1 MLLIYIRLFVTKII
15 KYLILFR
22 LFLFT
27 LLSKSIET
35 PCVWII
41 EGYIFRLRRHNLTK
55 KTNMCFWYIVL
66 SGWIISLWISTSQI
80 SIAKDKRIT
89 YTQGLLL
96 CIYIHHTYSSEIQ
109 DAQGFLFGWPYPYI
123 CISQDHKTTVN
134 NIYSLFEKLLENIWF
149 CTLIK
154 LTLLI
159 NSTNTYVHVE

>member
-1 MLLIYIRLFVTKII
+1 MLLIYIRLFVTSCI
-15 KYLILFR
+15 KCLILFR
-22 LFLFT
+22 LFLFI
-27 LLSKSIET
+27 LLSKPIET

-41 EGYIFRLRRHNLTK
+41 EGYIFRLRRHNPTK

-89 YTQGLLL
+89 YTQGSYL

-109 DAQGFLFGWPYPYI
+109 DAQGFLFGWIYPYI
-123 CISQDHKTTVN
+123 CISQDHKTTVK
-134 NIYSLFEKLLENIWF
+134 ISIHRSEKLLENIWF

-159 NSTNTYVHVE
+159 NSINAYVYAQ

>member
-1 MLLIYIRLFVTKII
+1 MIKCLIFFRI
-15 KYLILFR
+15 ILFPS
-22 LFLFT
+22 
-27 LLSKSIET
+27 LLKPIET

-41 EGYIFRLRRHNLTK
+41 EGYIFRLRRHNPTK

-123 CISQDHKTTVN
+123 CITQDHKTTVN

-159 NSTNTYVHVE
+159 NSTNAYVHVE